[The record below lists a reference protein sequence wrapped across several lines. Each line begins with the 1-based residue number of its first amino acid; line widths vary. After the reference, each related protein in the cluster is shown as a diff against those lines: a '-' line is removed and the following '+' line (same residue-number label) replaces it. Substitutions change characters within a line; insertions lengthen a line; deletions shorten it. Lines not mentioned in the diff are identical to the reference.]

1 MGKIIFFS
9 GPCHAGKT
17 TMMELIAQE
26 VIKFPAF
33 IEKEPIRDALPAH
46 TSIDRV
52 RRDPVRYLELQESQ
66 WSQRKQTILNALM
79 DRETVTLIDRSPAD
93 VLFYTLAYMIP
104 EPWWLDPEEVSDYRE
119 RRSALVSDIYSFYEE
134 VIDGNPDVMC
144 LFFNQID
151 PSENTDP
158 LRPKAILE
166 TQDMEQWGIRALS
179 DAFFMRCGGYH
190 IITATDEA
198 SRRECHNAARKFTE
212 DLV

>member
-1 MGKIIFFS
+1 
-9 GPCHAGKT
+9 
-17 TMMELIAQE
+17 MMELIWENIVPEA
-26 VIKFPAF
+26 IM
-33 IEKEPIRDALPAH
+33 EKEPIRDALPAH

-66 WSQRKQTILNALM
+66 WIQRKQTILNALM
-79 DRETVTLIDRSPAD
+79 EREGVTLIDRSPAD
-93 VLFYTLAYMIP
+93 VLFYVLAYMIP

-134 VIDGNPDVMC
+134 VIDGNPDIICM
-144 LFFNQID
+144 FFNQID

-158 LRPKAILE
+158 MRPKAIRE

-190 IITATDEA
+190 IITATSDT
-198 SRRECHNAARKFTE
+198 SRNECFDAVRNFTE
-212 DLV
+212 DQE